1 MGFFMGFFVVI
12 YMGYPL
18 VGGVPTPLK
27 NDGLRQ
33 LGFNMETYSK
43 PPTSQYPY
51 HVWLLIQK
59 KTYEPTEPIFMHH
72 LHDLGWSLKLESCW
86 AGYNPLID
94 HLPVQ
99 TLVSWYIYIYTYVPL
114 RYINKHLICY
124 RYLRFICLAYFS
136 YMIYDDILMYF
147 DAFCIVF

>member
-1 MGFFMGFFVVI
+1 MGFFVVI

-51 HVWLLIQK
+51 HV
-59 KTYEPTEPIFMHH
+59 
-72 LHDLGWSLKLESCW
+72 
-86 AGYNPLID
+86 
-94 HLPVQ
+94 
-99 TLVSWYIYIYTYVPL
+99 
-114 RYINKHLICY
+114 
-124 RYLRFICLAYFS
+124 
-136 YMIYDDILMYF
+136 
-147 DAFCIVF
+147 